1 MNYGKMSDLLN
12 VSDILNYYAD
22 DAAAIATMLD
32 NARTE
37 HDDDH
42 RRMDDFIR
50 IAIMA
55 LSALAGAMHQAAEN
69 SINRKEG

>member
-1 MNYGKMSDLLN
+1 MDYGKMTDMLDVGDVLH
-12 VSDILNYYAD
+12 YFAD

-69 SINRKEG
+69 AVSKKEG

>member
-1 MNYGKMSDLLN
+1 MNYGKMSNMLDAA
-12 VSDILNYYAD
+12 DMLNYYAD
-22 DAAAIATMLD
+22 DAAAVATMLD

-69 SINRKEG
+69 AVSKKEG

>member
-32 NARTE
+32 N
-37 HDDDH
+37 
-42 RRMDDFIR
+42 MDDFVR

-55 LSALAGAMHQAAEN
+55 LSALAGAMHQAADN